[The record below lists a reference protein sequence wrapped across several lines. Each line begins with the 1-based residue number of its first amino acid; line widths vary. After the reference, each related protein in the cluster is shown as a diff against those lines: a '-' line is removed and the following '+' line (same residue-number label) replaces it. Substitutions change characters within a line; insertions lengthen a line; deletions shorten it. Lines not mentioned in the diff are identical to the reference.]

1 MNGKKP
7 DEPSSSSTSA
17 GDPDASFPE
26 LLRSRYVPRRLL
38 GEGAMGAVFLAQDG
52 NLGREVAVKL
62 MRCSATTAARR
73 RFEREARALAEIRHT
88 SVVEVY
94 DYGVTDQGPY
104 LVMEYLTG
112 RSLDQPGIEVDPA
125 RVLEAISDALN
136 AVHAAGLVHRDVKPA
151 NMVQTTDGRIVLTDF
166 GLAFDPDVTRMTAE
180 GAATGTLGY
189 MAPEILRA
197 GTPTFAVDL
206 WALGVTTYELAEGR
220 LPYQAKEVIAA
231 ATGHS
236 FPPVR
241 FARLDEQ
248 GPLARAIR
256 DLLIE
261 DPDRRRLPQ
270 AAGARTD
277 SQPAPGSER
286 PPPSTATAIGP
297 PRPPM
302 VGRSP
307 GALGAALLIG
317 VAALTWS
324 QRPGASAPSAAPLR
338 PQEPP
343 SRTDPTA
350 EVQAAANHLIAHVQT
365 RAPHIATGDRI
376 PVEDAYRVA
385 ATLEFGR
392 RLDHL
397 YRAAA
402 EALPAKDSP
411 DIPRIEE
418 IAAIVRVASEQPIL
432 GLSRVA
438 DMVKN
443 QKGKTRLAV
452 ELFGGTAA
460 EEIPPEWDPVAVLEQ
475 TDSARRAVAG
485 LLCRLDPFPLEFLPE
500 ASRLGVRL
508 ATTFH
513 LFAEAPDS
521 GPGCSDL
528 TPNRARRYMESV
540 TRHLRDSSGAEATEW
555 AIVVARAAG
564 GVQDTGALEAAVRS
578 RALDLVEETLE
589 PGRLPD
595 VKARAAVL
603 FWVTKARWRVS
614 LRFPREEHEA
624 LLSEAVR
631 VYDYASVDPVVTPPW
646 RRELAKE
653 FVRLRENYFHEKL
666 PEADALLARVRAD
679 AAR

>member
-1 MNGKKP
+1 MNSQKP
-7 DEPSSSSTSA
+7 DEPTASSTST
-17 GDPDASFPE
+17 GDPCASFPE
-26 LLRSRYVPRRLL
+26 LLRSRYAPRRLL

-62 MRCSATTAARR
+62 MRCSATTGALR

-94 DYGVTDQGPY
+94 DYGQTDQGPY

-112 RSLDQPGIEVDPA
+112 QSLDQPGIDVDPT
-125 RVLEAISDALN
+125 RVLEAVSDALS
-136 AVHAAGLVHRDVKPA
+136 AVHAAGIVHRDVKPA

-180 GAATGTLGY
+180 GSATGTLGY

-197 GTPTFAVDL
+197 GTPTPAVDL
-206 WALGVTTYELAEGR
+206 WALGVTTYQLAEGC
-220 LPYQAKEVIAA
+220 LPYQAREVMAA
-231 ATGHS
+231 AAGRS

-241 FARLDEQ
+241 FARLDERA
-248 GPLARAIR
+248 PIARAIL
-256 DLLIE
+256 DLLVQ
-261 DPDRRRLPQ
+261 DPDRRRLPNT
-270 AAGARTD
+270 AGIPAEPR
-277 SQPAPGSER
+277 PAPDSGGLRS
-286 PPPSTATAIGP
+286 STVAAIEP
-297 PRPPM
+297 PRAP
-302 VGRSP
+302 VVRRFLGV
-307 GALGAALLIG
+307 LGAALLLG

-324 QRPGASAPSAAPLR
+324 QRPGTPPSAVTSLQPE
-338 PQEPP
+338 EPP
-343 SRTDPTA
+343 SQPDPTA
-350 EVQAAANHLIAHVQT
+350 EVQAAANHLIAHV
-365 RAPHIATGDRI
+365 RARVPHIPPGDRI

-385 ATLEFGR
+385 ANLEFGH
-392 RLDHL
+392 RLDRL

-402 EALPAKDSP
+402 EALPETDSP

-418 IAAIVRVASEQPIL
+418 IAAIVRVASEQAIL

-452 ELFGGTAA
+452 ELFGGAAA
-460 EEIPPEWDPVAVLEQ
+460 EEVPPEWDGVAVLEQ

-485 LLCRLDPFPLEFLPE
+485 LLCRLDPFPLELLPE

-508 ATTFH
+508 STTFH
-513 LFAEAPDS
+513 LFAESPDS
-521 GPGCSDL
+521 GPGCGDL

-540 TRHLRDSSGAEATEW
+540 TRHLKASTGAEATEW

-595 VKARAAVL
+595 EKARAAVL

-624 LLSEAVR
+624 LLSEALR

-666 PEADALLARVRAD
+666 PEADALLERVRAD